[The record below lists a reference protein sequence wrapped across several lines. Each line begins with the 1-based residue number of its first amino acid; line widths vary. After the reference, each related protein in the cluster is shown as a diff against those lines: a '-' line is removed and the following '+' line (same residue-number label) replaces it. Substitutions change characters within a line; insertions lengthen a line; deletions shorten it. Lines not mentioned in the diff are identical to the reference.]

1 MMAFGGGASMK
12 CREFICILGGIAAGF
27 WPGRGTIIA
36 AMAAMVLLPIEVS
49 DAGRL
54 SHIFKSSSKHG
65 KSPKH
70 VTSPKPHT
78 VKLAA
83 LGPVA
88 LNLSPVATMCDPSK
102 FRIVLDVGHR
112 RIRRRDQRPQRR
124 RVRLQSAPCAADRG
138 EIEGRRLC

>member
-27 WPGRGTIIA
+27 WPGRGTIVA
-36 AMAAMVLLPIEVS
+36 AMAALVLLPIEVS

-54 SHIFKSSSKHG
+54 SHIYKSSSKHG

-70 VTSPKPHT
+70 ITSPKPHT

-88 LNLSPVATMCDPSK
+88 LNPSALNFLRNTM
-102 FRIVLDVGHR
+102 
-112 RIRRRDQRPQRR
+112 
-124 RVRLQSAPCAADRG
+124 
-138 EIEGRRLC
+138 

>member
-1 MMAFGGGASMK
+1 MK
-12 CREFICILGGIAAGF
+12 RREFICVLGGIAAGF
-27 WPGRGTIIA
+27 WSRRRTIIA
-36 AMAAMVLLPIEVS
+36 AMAAMALLPIEVS

-54 SHIFKSSSKHG
+54 SHTVKSSSKHG

-88 LNLSPVATMCDPSK
+88 LNLP
-102 FRIVLDVGHR
+102 L
-112 RIRRRDQRPQRR
+112 
-124 RVRLQSAPCAADRG
+124 
-138 EIEGRRLC
+138 

>member
-1 MMAFGGGASMK
+1 MK
-12 CREFICILGGIAAGF
+12 RREFVYVLGGIAAGF
-27 WPGRGTIIA
+27 WSRRRIIVA
-36 AMAAMVLLPIEVS
+36 AMAALVLLPIEVS

-54 SHIFKSSSKHG
+54 SHTFKSSSKYG

-88 LNLSPVATMCDPSK
+88 LNPSALNFLRNTM
-102 FRIVLDVGHR
+102 
-112 RIRRRDQRPQRR
+112 
-124 RVRLQSAPCAADRG
+124 
-138 EIEGRRLC
+138 